1 MAQKFKAGDTVIIIT
16 GSDKGKIGRISSI
29 LSNRVVVEGIS
40 MSKVHKK
47 PSNNNPGSVV
57 KVEKPI
63 HISNISHVENNKPV
77 KIKFITENGD
87 GKNFKR
93 KFRISKKTG
102 EKIK

>member
-1 MAQKFKAGDTVIIIT
+1 MAQKFKTGDSVIVIT
-16 GSDKGKIGRISSI
+16 GSDKGKVGKISSI
-29 LSNRVVVEGIS
+29 IDNRVVVEGVSI
-40 MSKVHKK
+40 SKVHKK
-47 PSNNNPGSVV
+47 PTNNNPGSIV

-63 HISNISHVENNKPV
+63 HISNISHVENDKPV
-77 KIKFITENGD
+77 KVKFFTEQRD